1 MALLATPA
9 SPGTDGSVCAQGDV
23 LAASSCAGAG
33 ERDLSQTPALARRC
47 TASRPPSRN
56 TATAPVGPWP
66 SHRGLERQ
74 HPGAVRLPPALSE
87 GETAHARP
95 LWEGSGAGLCAA
107 LPRRGETRSGVLF
120 SRTMQALKA
129 HVLNGQ
135 IVVDEPT
142 NLPEGCELRL
152 VAVDADELDDEDRRA
167 LHAAFDEAA
176 DEIDR
181 GEVVDEAT
189 VWATLRA
196 LR

>member
-1 MALLATPA
+1 
-9 SPGTDGSVCAQGDV
+9 
-23 LAASSCAGAG
+23 
-33 ERDLSQTPALARRC
+33 
-47 TASRPPSRN
+47 
-56 TATAPVGPWP
+56 
-66 SHRGLERQ
+66 
-74 HPGAVRLPPALSE
+74 
-87 GETAHARP
+87 
-95 LWEGSGAGLCAA
+95 
-107 LPRRGETRSGVLF
+107 
-120 SRTMQALKA
+120 MQALKA